1 MLNPFQISQAQIDE
15 AAERLGLPDDVH
27 QLVREPMREVHVR
40 IPVKMDD
47 GTIRIFTGFRVQHNW
62 ARGPAKGGIRFHP
75 EETVDTVR
83 ALATWMTLKTAV
95 VDLPLGGGKGGVIC
109 DPRALSAGE
118 LERLSRGYMRAI
130 ASVIGPE
137 FDVPAPD
144 VYTNPQIM
152 AWMMDEYET
161 IVQRRVPGIIT
172 GKPIDLGGS
181 YGREDATARGAMFTI
196 REAAKAIGIDLSSAT
211 AAIQGYGNA
220 GAFAHHLVTTMF
232 GTRVVAVSDSKGGV
246 YHPDGLDFN
255 KLHRHKEKTGSVV
268 GFPGAKPITNEKLL
282 EASVDILMPS
292 ALEGVLTQQN
302 AGKVRAK
309 MVAELANGPTTPE
322 ADKIFHKNGIFV
334 IPDILCN
341 AGGVTVSYFEQV
353 QNASNDRWTTEYVH
367 ERLDGVMTN
376 AFRDVFGMAAKE
388 GVHMRLA
395 AQMVAV
401 SRIAAACIAR
411 GWVTGSVTKA
421 PKSNGTS
428 RASAKPKGRSPKRK
442 ARAGR

>member
-1 MLNPFQISQAQIDE
+1 M
-15 AAERLGLPDDVH
+15 GLPDDVH

-211 AAIQGYGNA
+211 AAILRIRQRRRVRPSLSHHDVRDSRGRCERQQGRR
-220 GAFAHHLVTTMF
+220 LSS
-232 GTRVVAVSDSKGGV
+232 RRI
-246 YHPDGLDFN
+246 GL
-255 KLHRHKEKTGSVV
+255 
-268 GFPGAKPITNEKLL
+268 
-282 EASVDILMPS
+282 
-292 ALEGVLTQQN
+292 
-302 AGKVRAK
+302 
-309 MVAELANGPTTPE
+309 
-322 ADKIFHKNGIFV
+322 
-334 IPDILCN
+334 
-341 AGGVTVSYFEQV
+341 
-353 QNASNDRWTTEYVH
+353 
-367 ERLDGVMTN
+367 
-376 AFRDVFGMAAKE
+376 
-388 GVHMRLA
+388 
-395 AQMVAV
+395 
-401 SRIAAACIAR
+401 
-411 GWVTGSVTKA
+411 
-421 PKSNGTS
+421 
-428 RASAKPKGRSPKRK
+428 
-442 ARAGR
+442 